1 MSADLQ
7 LEADDMAVRL
17 EEGIDLNDLRQSKE
31 VILSLAEDQEQE
43 RNQDLQLDNDYFDPE
58 DVLQNVLPEG
68 EFDSDESES
77 LFVRMGRN
85 MHEVTGDG
93 GVMKK
98 ILTQGV
104 GSNLAPDALVRVH
117 YNGYLEDAIEPF
129 DSSRLRKTVKKF
141 RLNKGEV
148 FTGFDLAV
156 NSMKKGE
163 LSRFLI
169 KPEYAFGAMG
179 CPPRIPA
186 DATLMYEIQL
196 LSFVE
201 KEGVDDYYS
210 MTDEERRMLSF
221 PKLRQVANSEKQEG
235 NEYYRVNNFRR
246 AVGKYRMA
254 VRIIEDAHLKDY
266 KEQQEQRKLLLKL
279 YLNLALCCEKLGE
292 VKHALYNCA
301 NAYRIEPKNAKV
313 LYHYGKSYRMDMNF
327 NMARSY
333 LERAQRLQPNDSKLN
348 HEIQELNKYERQC
361 NEIEK
366 ETCRR
371 MFSQPTG
378 VTEDPAVEEAK
389 RKARKKEECSPDF
402 RKSVYGKLRELKED
416 TSIDELPMTTC
427 QLSQPEISCILEIA
441 EELDL
446 DPVVRGTGQSAHMV
460 VKKKK
465 S

>member
-7 LEADDMAVRL
+7 LEADNMAVRL
-17 EEGIDLNDLRQSKE
+17 QEGIDLNDLRESKD
-31 VILSLAEDQEQE
+31 VILSLAENQEQDE
-43 RNQDLQLDNDYFDPE
+43 SRDLQLDNDYFDPE
-58 DVLQNVLPEG
+58 DVLQNVFPME
-68 EFDSDESES
+68 ECDSDESEPF
-77 LFVRMGRN
+77 FVRMARN
-85 MHEVTGDG
+85 MLDVTGDG

-98 ILTQGV
+98 ILTPGV
-104 GSNLAPDALVRVH
+104 GSEIDPDALVRVH
-117 YNGYLEDAIEPF
+117 YNAYLEDAIEPF
-129 DSSRLRKTVKKF
+129 DSSRLRKTIKKF

-148 FTGFDLAV
+148 FTGFNVAV
-156 NSMKKGE
+156 SSMKKGE

-210 MTDEERRMLSF
+210 MTDEERRQLPFS
-221 PKLRQVANSEKQEG
+221 KLRQVAHSEKQEG
-235 NEYYRVNNFRR
+235 NEYYHCNNFRK
-246 AVGKYRMA
+246 AVGKYQLA
-254 VRIIEDAHLKDY
+254 VRIMEDAHLKDY

-279 YLNLALCCEKLGE
+279 YLNLALCCEKMGE
-292 VKHALYNCA
+292 VRRALHNCA
-301 NAYRIEPKNAKV
+301 SAYRLDPKNAKV
-313 LYHYGKSYRMDMNF
+313 LYHYGKSYRMDKNF
-327 NMARSY
+327 KMARQF
-333 LERAQRLQPNDSKLN
+333 LERAQKLQPNDSKLN
-348 HEIQELNKYERQC
+348 KEIQELNKFERQFA
-361 NEIEK
+361 EIER

-378 VTEDPAVEEAK
+378 ITEDPAVEEAK
-389 RKARKKEECSPDF
+389 KKARKKEECSPDF
-402 RKSVYGKLRELKED
+402 RKSVYQKLSELKED
-416 TSIDELPMTTC
+416 SSIDELPMTTC
-427 QLSQPEISCILEIA
+427 QLSQPEIACILEIA

-446 DPVVRGTGQSAHMV
+446 DPVLRGTGQSSHMV